1 MIIFDNVKVFFKTLH
16 KIKIMPKEEIELIL
30 QLQQWDLD
38 SFTPLYEKY
47 FQKIYSFAL
56 IKSNWNTQQAED
68 ATANTFMK
76 AFENINKFSV
86 EKEGSSFAAWIYNI
100 AYHSLLDIIKR
111 KESDKLEDQSIISDD
126 TNYIDYFQKHV
137 QTEQILAYLEQL
149 WTDKKDLFVLRI
161 RENLSYD
168 EIAEVLWKRSSTCR
182 KDFSKLVKKVA
193 NHFKYWLED

>member
-1 MIIFDNVKVFFKTLH
+1 
-16 KIKIMPKEEIELIL
+16 MPKEEIELI
-30 QLQQWDLD
+30 QQVQQWDLN

-56 IKSNWNTQQAED
+56 IKANWNIQQAED
-68 ATANTFMK
+68 ATAMTFMK
-76 AFENINKFSV
+76 AFENIQKFSV
-86 EKEGSSFAAWIYNI
+86 EKEGSSFTARIYNI
-100 AYHSLLDIIKR
+100 AYHSLLDILKR
-111 KESDKLEDQSIISDD
+111 KESDQIDDKDNLSDTSD
-126 TNYIDYFQKHV
+126 YVDYFQKHV

-168 EIAEVLWKRSSTCR
+168 EIAEILWKRSSTCR

-193 NHFKYWLED
+193 NHFKYRLED

>member
-1 MIIFDNVKVFFKTLH
+1 
-16 KIKIMPKEEIELIL
+16 MPKDEIDLIL

-56 IKSNWNTQQAED
+56 MKADGNIQIAED
-68 ATANTFMK
+68 ATSTTFMK
-76 AFENINKFSV
+76 AFENIHKFSA
-86 EKEGSSFAAWIYNI
+86 EKEWSSFTARIYSI
-100 AYHSLLDIIKR
+100 AYHSLLDILKR
-111 KESDKLEDQSIISDD
+111 KESESIDDENNISDNSD
-126 TNYIDYFQKHV
+126 YVDYFQKHV

-149 WTDKKDLFVLRI
+149 WAEKRDLFILRI
-161 RENLSYD
+161 RDNLSYD
-168 EIAEVLWKRSSTCR
+168 EIAEVLWKNSSTCR